1 MLPIYSQTL
10 HLRCLRKFWI
20 RWVQSAPG
28 NVLCYRNKRL
38 IGYFEFMHGSRI
50 ICLPLN
56 IPDKIALTV
65 CLRKTR
71 RGRDALLSSSL
82 IPTHPEEQHSPF
94 KRGPPPFFHPDTN
107 PVIGDVLVHS
117 VDKTYV
123 LVVTVELIWLLFLNI
138 ISFNFVPTPT
148 KSPSLTRFRR
158 RYINRPAVVLTTVK
172 VTLIFCLM

>member
-1 MLPIYSQTL
+1 
-10 HLRCLRKFWI
+10 
-20 RWVQSAPG
+20 
-28 NVLCYRNKRL
+28 
-38 IGYFEFMHGSRI
+38 MHGSRI

-71 RGRDALLSSSL
+71 RGRDALPSSSL

-172 VTLIFCLM
+172 VTNFLLDVGCSKWPCSFFLQLFIPNDIVFVIEHISCLNVVNTKVVVCR